1 MNVLFLLF
9 GLLAVCIVTIIAIVG
24 ACRKKVAI
32 VVVAFV
38 LAVILAIGLL
48 IVQMKPC
55 DAQIYRIVYSK
66 ENVIVVIDDEDGKTT
81 RYDLNDVTHADVNYA
96 VGDKVVV
103 VFTGVKNTAYI
114 APSDHAIITPS
125 NEPAS
130 DE

>member
-1 MNVLFLLF
+1 MNVLFSLF

-24 ACRKKVAI
+24 ACRKKVAV

-38 LAVILAIGLL
+38 LTLILAIGFM

-55 DAQIYRIVYSK
+55 GAQIYRIVYSK
-66 ENVIVVIDDEDGKTT
+66 ENVIVVIDDENGKTT
-81 RYDLNDVTHADVNYA
+81 RYDLNDVTHADVDYA
-96 VGDKVVV
+96 VGEKVVV

-125 NEPAS
+125 N
-130 DE
+130 